1 MIFYGHIF
9 SKKLEHSIY
18 KPWCP
23 APRVSSTRPS
33 YVPVVQDRDLKLISL
48 FLAKIQCRDALCI
61 LEQPV
66 LLKVEQV
73 LPSLVFNKEKSWL
86 YIVSPMPFST
96 TKFKW
101 LQYRD
106 GHTLHSSNIIQP
118 FKNTRSHRTPAQ
130 HWVYSYYIF
139 LLCPKF
145 CHSSM
150 ITFYDTVSLSSS
162 RIVTAHFPQLSINK
176 AQGDIWLLRRTTL
189 SASFVVWGTR
199 FLKYGCFLFCLNF

>member
-48 FLAKIQCRDALCI
+48 FLAKIQCRDALCR
-61 LEQPV
+61 QPV

-73 LPSLVFNKEKSWL
+73 LPSLVFNKEKGWL

-101 LQYRD
+101 LQHRD

-118 FKNTRSHRTPAQ
+118 FKNTLLEATEHQ
-130 HWVYSYYIF
+130 HNIGCTHTTSSYS
-139 LLCPKF
+139 
-145 CHSSM
+145 
-150 ITFYDTVSLSSS
+150 VLSSA
-162 RIVTAHFPQLSINK
+162 TQ
-176 AQGDIWLLRRTTL
+176 
-189 SASFVVWGTR
+189 VW
-199 FLKYGCFLFCLNF
+199 